1 MKKVFRKEVIIGLSV
16 IAALGILVFG
26 INYLKGVNVFKA
38 SNYYYAV
45 YDNVEGLA
53 VSAPVTLNGFKVGQV
68 RDIRYEFNNPGHVS
82 VEMSLDKALRIP
94 SGSKAL
100 LGADLLGTASIS
112 LQLNNEAASVHAVG
126 DTIESGSAKG
136 LMSGLTENV
145 IPSVETIFPKLDSL
159 LSGLNAIVADPALKA
174 SVGRL
179 DAISADLAVASQRLA
194 STMNSLAPVVADV
207 KNITTNV
214 DSLTGDLAEVS
225 HRLNQAEIDSLLA
238 NLGTT
243 SANLAALSA
252 QLNDPESSIG
262 KLTRDPELYDNI
274 NSTVSSLD
282 SLFVDIKRNPKRYVT
297 IKVF

>member
-100 LGADLLGTASIS
+100 LGTDLLGTASIS
-112 LQLNNEAASVHAVG
+112 LQLNNDAASVHAVG

-145 IPSVETIFPKLDSL
+145 IPSVETIFPKIDSL

-174 SVGRL
+174 SVRRL
-179 DAISADLAVASQRLA
+179 DAISADLAVASQRLS

-274 NSTVSSLD
+274 NNTVSSLD

>member
-100 LGADLLGTASIS
+100 LGTDLLGTASIS

-136 LMSGLTENV
+136 LSGLTENV
-145 IPSVETIFPKLDSL
+145 IPSVETIFPKIDSL

-207 KNITTNV
+207 KNITSNV

-238 NLGTT
+238 NLSAT

>member
-100 LGADLLGTASIS
+100 LGTYLLGTASIS
-112 LQLNNEAASVHAVG
+112 LQLNNDAASVHAVG

-145 IPSVETIFPKLDSL
+145 IPSVETIFPKIDSL

-207 KNITTNV
+207 KNITSNV

-225 HRLNQAEIDSLLA
+225 YRLNQAEIDSLLA
-238 NLGTT
+238 NLSAT

-274 NSTVSSLD
+274 NNTVSSLD

>member
-16 IAALGILVFG
+16 IVALAILVFG
-26 INYLKGVNVFKA
+26 INFLKGVNLFKA

-53 VSAPVTLNGFKVGQV
+53 ISAPVNLNGFKVGQV
-68 RDIRYEFNNPGHVS
+68 REIRYDYAHPGNVV
-82 VEMSLDKALRIP
+82 VELSLDKALRIP
-94 SGSKAL
+94 RGSKAML
-100 LGADLLGTASIS
+100 STDLLGTASIV
-112 LQLNNEAASVHAVG
+112 LRLDHASQTMHAVG
-126 DTIESGSAKG
+126 DTIPSGAVAG

-145 IPSVETIFPKLDSL
+145 MPAVETIFPKIDSL

-179 DAISADLAVASQRLA
+179 DAISADLALASQRLA
-194 STMNSLAPVVADV
+194 ATMNSLSPVVADV
-207 KNITTNV
+207 KNITANV

-225 HRLNQAEIDSLLA
+225 DRLNRAEIDSLLN
-238 NLGTT
+238 NLSAT
-243 SANLAALSA
+243 SANLAALSE
-252 QLNDPESSIG
+252 QLNSPESSIG
-262 KLTRDPELYDNI
+262 KLTHDPELYDNI
-274 NSTVSSLD
+274 NNTVASLD

>member
-1 MKKVFRKEVIIGLSV
+1 M
-16 IAALGILVFG
+16 
-26 INYLKGVNVFKA
+26 
-38 SNYYYAV
+38 
-45 YDNVEGLA
+45 
-53 VSAPVTLNGFKVGQV
+53 
-68 RDIRYEFNNPGHVS
+68 
-82 VEMSLDKALRIP
+82 
-94 SGSKAL
+94 
-100 LGADLLGTASIS
+100 
-112 LQLNNEAASVHAVG
+112 
-126 DTIESGSAKG
+126 
-136 LMSGLTENV
+136 
-145 IPSVETIFPKLDSL
+145 ETIFPKIDSL

-225 HRLNQAEIDSLLA
+225 HRLN
-238 NLGTT
+238 LGTT